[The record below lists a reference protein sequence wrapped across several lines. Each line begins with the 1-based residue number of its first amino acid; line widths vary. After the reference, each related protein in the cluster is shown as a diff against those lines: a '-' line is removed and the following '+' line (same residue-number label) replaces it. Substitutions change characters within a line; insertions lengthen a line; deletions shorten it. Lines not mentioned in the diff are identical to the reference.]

1 MMAITIVCSIQP
13 QLVTGQN
20 EILLSTALSH
30 LNKIHAFLNR
40 RYVACSLVY
49 NHKNKPIRVF
59 YKFSIKCQFTGQRV
73 TLRRLLNLFTHLA
86 PESVPR
92 TN

>member
-40 RYVACSLVY
+40 RYVACPLVY
-49 NHKNKPIRVF
+49 NHKGNLSG
-59 YKFSIKCQFTGQRV
+59 FSINSV
-73 TLRRLLNLFTHLA
+73 SNVYLLDEKILY
-86 PESVPR
+86 EDY
-92 TN
+92 

>member
-1 MMAITIVCSIQP
+1 MMTITIVCSIQP

-40 RYVACSLVY
+40 RYVACSLVC
-49 NHKNKPIRVF
+49 NHKKNLSG
-59 YKFSIKCQFTGQRV
+59 FSINTVSNVHKLDKEILYEEYKIFLSGKKY
-73 TLRRLLNLFTHLA
+73 LDS
-86 PESVPR
+86 PEV
-92 TN
+92 